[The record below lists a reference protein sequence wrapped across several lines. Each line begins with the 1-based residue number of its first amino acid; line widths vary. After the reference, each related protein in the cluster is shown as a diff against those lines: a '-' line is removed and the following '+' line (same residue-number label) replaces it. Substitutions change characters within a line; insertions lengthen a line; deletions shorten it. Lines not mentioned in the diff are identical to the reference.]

1 MTQGKP
7 LMLMNM
13 YRIFKW
19 KWADACIQTCLL
31 HDVTCNWL
39 IVCSPIVIYP
49 WNFLFILL
57 NTGEGTEND
66 LSLVG
71 CMRHWAVC
79 IVCQFHAWSVNKMIV
94 LNEYNKGLIPR
105 ASHNLTTFVGKV
117 NFRLTNRIKGSSRW
131 TWITWLLNR
140 HRGGARCVIYRDGE
154 IPQCPGPPAL
164 KSRSVGL
171 LF

>member
-13 YRIFKW
+13 YGIFKW
-19 KWADACIQTCLL
+19 RADACIQTCIL
-31 HDVTCNWL
+31 HDVTYNGL

-49 WNFLFILL
+49 WIFLFILL
-57 NTGEGTEND
+57 TTGEGTEND

-79 IVCQFHAWSVNKMIV
+79 IVCQFHAWSVYNKI
-94 LNEYNKGLIPR
+94 EYNKGLIPR

-131 TWITWLLNR
+131 TWITWLINR
-140 HRGGARCVIYRDGE
+140 HRGGARGVIYRDSE
-154 IPQCPGPPAL
+154 IPQCPSSPK
-164 KSRSVGL
+164 KSPSGVGV
-171 LF
+171 